1 VWAEAAKWLGKFDEA
16 VLTVLDTDGYPVSIR
31 VDPRN
36 YDVTTGRLPA
46 PLTSTLHVVDGP
58 ANLLSH
64 SHDEK
69 LWHLNAIQIKGRLK
83 SRDGGWEFQT
93 TNFDAPSKLVFFQ
106 FLANARTAAQKYL
119 DKRGLQRHRSIGLP
133 SRRFNAVRAR
143 DDSNPMATFRALF
156 RPGVTFAER

>member
-1 VWAEAAKWLGKFDEA
+1 
-16 VLTVLDTDGYPVSIR
+16 
-31 VDPRN
+31 
-36 YDVTTGRLPA
+36 
-46 PLTSTLHVVDGP
+46 LHVVDGP

-119 DKRGLQRHRSIGLP
+119 DKRGLQRPPINWSAVKEIQ
-133 SRRFNAVRAR
+133 RRASAR
-143 DDSNPMATFRALF
+143 RQ
-156 RPGVTFAER
+156 